1 MARNRKSQSAALRF
15 GPALKASV
23 ICLLIGSSGVG
34 YVWQKDQ
41 LARLCQQRKVLEKR
55 LKGLEVGNVKLH
67 SQLSAMCTTD
77 ALQKQAKQFG
87 LVQPQ
92 ASQLVFLPEFNLE
105 TPEHNPPRQFAS
117 QNPGNTTMP

>member
-23 ICLLIGSSGVG
+23 ICLLIGGSGVG

-41 LARLCQQRKVLEKR
+41 LMGLCRQRKVLELR
-55 LKGLEVGNVKLH
+55 LKAMDVQNVKLRG
-67 SQLSAMCTTD
+67 QLAAMFTD
-77 ALQKQAKQFG
+77 EALQRQAKILG

-92 ASQLVFLPEFNLE
+92 TSQLVFLPEYTNE
-105 TPEHNPPRQFAS
+105 TPGHEPVRQYAS
-117 QNPGNTTMP
+117 QGTVAVP